1 MAFGAVFAAGA
12 AIKGIG
18 AIKGG
23 RDARK
28 AADRDAELLARESGL
43 MRERTDE
50 EIRRRELSDTQSEA
64 MATALAAARGTGK
77 VGESDQGYL
86 DFMTMEN
93 ERGREF
99 DRQMGYEGAD
109 IRQTQAS
116 NVSAAGRDAQTAGYI
131 NAAGGAMSSWAAYD
145 KWWG

>member
-1 MAFGAVFAAGA
+1 MAFGTAFLVGAG
-12 AIKGIG
+12 IKGISTLR
-18 AIKGG
+18 AG
-23 RDARK
+23 RSARK
-28 AADRDAELLARESGL
+28 AADRDAELMERESGL

-64 MATALAAARGTGK
+64 MATALAAARGTGG

-86 DFMTMEN
+86 DFMSMEN

-109 IRQTQAS
+109 IKQTQAS
-116 NVSAAGRDAQTAGYI
+116 NVRETGRDAQRGSRI
-131 NAAGGAMSSWAAYD
+131 AAVGGAVSSWATYD